1 MRKFTKEIS
10 ALLATVAVG
19 ASVSAAAAAAEEEA
33 VRAEGV
39 AMISDTEREQ
49 TTTMV
54 GTTVA
59 EPFTTMYEDT
69 YYEGEMMPDATYL
82 AGDIIGTPV
91 TEPIYTVG
99 TEVGPVTTT
108 TTTDR
113 WDGTTMIGT
122 QIGTTTTTTT
132 TDEWDGTAMIGT
144 QVGTTTTTTATTT
157 TELDDTWFAGGIM
170 DVIYGDANS
179 DGKTSISD
187 SVAILQFIANQD
199 KYPMTADARAAAD
212 CYNPGDGIT
221 PMDALTIQRVDAGE
235 IAEYDLPV
243 YPD

>member
-19 ASVSAAAAAAEEEA
+19 ASVSAATAAAEEEA

-49 TTTMV
+49 TTTTV

-59 EPFTTMYEDT
+59 EPVTTIYEDT
-69 YYEGEMMPDATYL
+69 YVDGEMMPPDTYL
-82 AGDIIGTPV
+82 EGDVIGPPV
-91 TEPIYTVG
+91 TEPIYSAGIEIRT
-99 TEVGPVTTT
+99 TTT
-108 TTTDR
+108 TTTDK
-113 WDGTTMIGT
+113 WDGTSMVGT
-122 QIGTTTTTTT
+122 QVGPYTTTTTTT
-132 TDEWDGTAMIGT
+132 TEATYLVGTW
-144 QVGTTTTTTATTT
+144 VDSTTTTSS
-157 TELDDTWFAGGIM
+157 DDTWFAGGIM

-199 KYPMTADARAAAD
+199 KYPMVADARAAAD

-235 IAEYDLPV
+235 IAEYDLPM
-243 YPD
+243 YPDCESGAC

>member
-10 ALLATVAVG
+10 ALLATVAVS
-19 ASVSAAAAAAEEEA
+19 ASVSAATAASEEEA
-33 VRAEGV
+33 VRTEGV
-39 AMISDTEREQ
+39 AMISDTELEQ

-82 AGDIIGTPV
+82 AGDIIGPPV

-113 WDGTTMIGT
+113 
-122 QIGTTTTTTT
+122 
-132 TDEWDGTAMIGT
+132 WDGTAMIGT

-170 DVIYGDANS
+170 GVIYGDANA
-179 DGKTSISD
+179 DGKLGVSD
-187 SVAILQFIANQD
+187 SVAILQFISNKD
-199 KYPMTADARAAAD
+199 KYDLTAAQQSAAD
-212 CYNPGDGIT
+212 CYNPGDGVT
-221 PMDALTIQRVDAGE
+221 AKDALTIQQVDAGLLT
-235 IAEYDLPV
+235 EYDLPV
-243 YPD
+243 YPTE

>member
-19 ASVSAAAAAAEEEA
+19 ASVSAATAAAEEEA
-33 VRAEGV
+33 VRAEAV

-59 EPFTTMYEDT
+59 EPFTTIYEETYFNGEMIPPDT
-69 YYEGEMMPDATYL
+69 YLEGDV
-82 AGDIIGTPV
+82 IGPPV
-91 TEPIYTVG
+91 TESVYTAG
-99 TEVGPVTTT
+99 TE
-108 TTTDR
+108 
-113 WDGTTMIGT
+113 
-122 QIGTTTTTTT
+122 IGTTTTTTT
-132 TDEWDGTAMIGT
+132 ADEWGSTSMVGT
-144 QVGTTTTTTATTT
+144 QVGPYTTTTTETTYLAGTWVDSTTT
-157 TELDDTWFAGGIM
+157 TCSDDTWFAGEIM
-170 DVIYGDANS
+170 DVIYGDTNS

-199 KYPMTADARAAAD
+199 KYPMTADARAAVD

-243 YPD
+243 YPDCESGAC

>member
-1 MRKFTKEIS
+1 
-10 ALLATVAVG
+10 
-19 ASVSAAAAAAEEEA
+19 
-33 VRAEGV
+33 
-39 AMISDTEREQ
+39 MISDTEREQ

-59 EPFTTMYEDT
+59 EPFTTIYEETYFNGEMIPPDT
-69 YYEGEMMPDATYL
+69 YLEG
-82 AGDIIGTPV
+82 GVIGPPV
-91 TEPIYTVG
+91 TESVYTAG
-99 TEVGPVTTT
+99 TE
-108 TTTDR
+108 
-113 WDGTTMIGT
+113 
-122 QIGTTTTTTT
+122 IGTTTTTTT
-132 TDEWDGTAMIGT
+132 ADEWGGTSMVGT
-144 QVGTTTTTTATTT
+144 QVGPYTTTTTETTYLAGTWVDSTTT
-157 TELDDTWFAGGIM
+157 TCSDDTWFAGEIM
-170 DVIYGDANS
+170 DVIYGDTNS

-243 YPD
+243 YPDCESGAC